1 MQERII
7 IFSFIKLIRK
17 FKLNLFL
24 NYLNFI
30 NRLKK
35 IYNFLFKIKKNIN
48 INKYNKKLT
57 LNKYYLKFIF

>member
-1 MQERII
+1 MNFKII
-7 IFSFIKLIRK
+7 
-17 FKLNLFL
+17 
-24 NYLNFI
+24 
-30 NRLKK
+30 LKK

>member
-30 NRLKK
+30 NKNFAKIYKK
-35 IYNFLFKIKKNIN
+35 IILNKIKLIKFKI
-48 INKYNKKLT
+48 
-57 LNKYYLKFIF
+57 